1 MKMPGCLGI
10 VSASIRNSDAVLHL
24 KWSACLPELSALLPP
39 AVELCGQKQ
48 RGPRGGQFGHSAIK
62 SQNRQFLPFLK
73 WRSFSSL
80 GLTNHLTACHLL
92 WLATSQV
99 RHTETEL
106 LLPRVGSATHGAF
119 PSHGLRKEREER
131 KNEFFP
137 EKKP

>member
-1 MKMPGCLGI
+1 MPGCLGI

-80 GLTNHLTACHLL
+80 ELTNHLTACHLL

-99 RHTETEL
+99 RHTETES
-106 LLPRVGSATHGAF
+106 LLPRVGSTTTHSLLMDF
-119 PSHGLRKEREER
+119 RRRESERR